1 MTLERL
7 NKRLAKL
14 QKRTVKL
21 HNEINDKFDGR
32 YRVCTNRLG
41 EIELCDIFKIR
52 TLARGEKE
60 VQIAMENLLKGAT
73 KRLLFS

>member
-1 MTLERL
+1 MTLEKL

-32 YRVCTNRLG
+32 YRVCINRLG
-41 EIELCDIFKIR
+41 EIELCDISKIR
-52 TLARGEKE
+52 ILARGEKE
-60 VQIAMENLLKGAT
+60 VQIAIENLLKGST
-73 KRLLFS
+73 KRFLFS

>member
-1 MTLERL
+1 MTLE
-7 NKRLAKL
+7 RLAKL

-21 HNEINDKFDGR
+21 HNEINDKFYGR
-32 YRVCTNRLG
+32 YRVCINRLG

-52 TLARGEKE
+52 TLSRGEKE